1 MPHHYPSAVKWCTKY
16 IAQKKTLISG
26 RWDRMDKE
34 TVLLLFW
41 PVVIVMDTQPIMWVL
56 SSPAQV
62 RGQEQVHTYTY
73 MGQLMGH
80 QLVTSPTMR
89 TIMIVSVGVILTSQ
103 LCQGFV
109 VLDPETKSIDH
120 NSGYGYKIVSINGES
135 VGESQPFKE
144 ITSEQEYS
152 KDDVEISSLLPA
164 LKKGLKKVK
173 W

>member
-1 MPHHYPSAVKWCTKY
+1 
-16 IAQKKTLISG
+16 
-26 RWDRMDKE
+26 
-34 TVLLLFW
+34 
-41 PVVIVMDTQPIMWVL
+41 MDTQPIMWVL

-62 RGQEQVHTYTY
+62 RGQEQVHTY
-73 MGQLMGH
+73 MGQLMTH
-80 QLVTSPTMR
+80 QLVTSPAMMKT
-89 TIMIVSVGVILTSQ
+89 MIVSVGVILTSQ

-173 W
+173 